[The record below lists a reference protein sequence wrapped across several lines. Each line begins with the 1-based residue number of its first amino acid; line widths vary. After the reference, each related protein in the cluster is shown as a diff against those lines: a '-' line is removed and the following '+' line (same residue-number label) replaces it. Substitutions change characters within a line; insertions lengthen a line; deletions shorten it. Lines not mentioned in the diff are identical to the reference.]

1 MRVFSHRVVLL
12 LTLAAGALA
21 STTEVAESQTART
34 VRFETATGQATVAV
48 LLPADYDAT
57 TLRYPV
63 LYLLHG
69 GTQNHTA
76 FPARNWFT
84 RDASMRRMIVVM
96 PHLQPFLF
104 SARGNDPA
112 PVEDFLGREL
122 PAYIDSHYRTVND
135 RRARAI
141 AGISMGGYGATLL
154 GVKRPDMFG
163 AVGAISAALST
174 GTRPSDL
181 GAQAAALTPEAA
193 PYFYI
198 ACGVADP
205 VIAASREF
213 ATQLAGRQIRSEL
226 KQVPGGHGWDV
237 WDPQV
242 RAFFDVLAKLPG
254 WSPKTENDTPRQ

>member
-1 MRVFSHRVVLL
+1 MRIFSRRWLVILL
-12 LTLAAGALA
+12 LAAVSCPARDA
-21 STTEVAESQTART
+21 AAQSRTART
-34 VRFETATGQATVAV
+34 IRFDTATGQATVAV
-48 LLPADYDAT
+48 LLPADYDST

-76 FPARNWFT
+76 FPARSWFA
-84 RDASMRRMIVVM
+84 RDASARRMIVVM

-104 SARGNDPA
+104 AARGDDPA

-174 GTRPSDL
+174 GNRPRDV
-181 GAQAAALTPEAA
+181 GAHVAVLAPDTA

-198 ACGVADP
+198 ACGAGDP
-205 VIAASREF
+205 VITASRSLS
-213 ATQLAGRQIRSEL
+213 TQLNERRIRSEL
-226 KQVPGGHGWDV
+226 KEVPGGHGWEV

-254 WSPKTENDTPRQ
+254 WSPAP

>member
-1 MRVFSHRVVLL
+1 MRTLSQRWLEILL
-12 LTLAAGALA
+12 LVVVSCAARDA
-21 STTEVAESQTART
+21 SAQSRTART
-34 VRFETATGQATVAV
+34 IRFDAATGQATVAV
-48 LLPADYDAT
+48 LLPADYDST

-76 FPARNWFT
+76 FPARSWFT
-84 RDASMRRMIVVM
+84 RDASERRTIIVM
-96 PHLQPFLF
+96 PHLQPFYF
-104 SARGNDPA
+104 AARGDGP
-112 PVEDFLGREL
+112 PLVEDFLGREL

-141 AGISMGGYGATLL
+141 AGISMGGYGAALL
-154 GVKRPDMFG
+154 GVKRPDVFG

-174 GTRPSDL
+174 GNRSGDL
-181 GAQAAALTPEAA
+181 GTHVAALTSDTA

-198 ACGVADP
+198 ACGVGDP
-205 VIAASREF
+205 VITASRGLS
-213 ATQLAGRQIRSEL
+213 TQLNERRIRSEL
-226 KQVPGGHGWDV
+226 REVPGGHGWEV

-254 WSPKTENDTPRQ
+254 WSPTP